1 LHRYAGGLWLKGHT
15 HRYFSPLALHF
26 TVCIT
31 YQPPLVC
38 VCVCVCI
45 YVCVCVFIHNTY
57 SMSQLISV
65 CRIRV
70 CRSRDAGIDGWIIL
84 RLLLRSSKFFGF
96 FSHHQI
102 EKLVHK
108 RFKEMEKPLLR
119 KCEYSYKIYN
129 NLTLTIC
136 KEWTLNFLI
145 LS

>member
-1 LHRYAGGLWLKGHT
+1 MAKRT
-15 HRYFSPLALHF
+15 HASLLFSVGTTFHCVHYLSAASR
-26 TVCIT
+26 
-31 YQPPLVC
+31 VC